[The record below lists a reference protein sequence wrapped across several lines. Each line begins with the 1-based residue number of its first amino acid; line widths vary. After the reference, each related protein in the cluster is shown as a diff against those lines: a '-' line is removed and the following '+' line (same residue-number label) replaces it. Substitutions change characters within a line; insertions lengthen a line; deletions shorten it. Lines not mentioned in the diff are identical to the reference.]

1 MYLKYLFICRNTE
14 FFLMASN
21 AALRHL
27 LLPFFLLINEEKT
40 DSKYI
45 SIRLYTR
52 LRKMSTLAMFNEKHP
67 SHCIEFQGT
76 Q

>member
-1 MYLKYLFICRNTE
+1 MSKHRILSDGQQRSI
-14 FFLMASN
+14 ASPS
-21 AALRHL
+21 ASL
-27 LLPFFLLINEEKT
+27 FLLINEET